1 MKILISGGC
10 GYIGSVLCH
19 LLSREKI
26 NYAVIDNLTNSSVK
40 NLPKN
45 SNFYYGS
52 IQNINVLK
60 KIYKE
65 FNPTHIIH
73 LAASIDVNE
82 SEKKKKKYFKNN
94 VLNSKKNIHNLL
106 YYL

>member
-19 LLSREKI
+19 LLSRKKI

-60 KIYKE
+60 RFPKS
-65 FNPTHIIH
+65 
-73 LAASIDVNE
+73 SIPHTL
-82 SEKKKKKYFKNN
+82 F
-94 VLNSKKNIHNLL
+94 I
-106 YYL
+106 